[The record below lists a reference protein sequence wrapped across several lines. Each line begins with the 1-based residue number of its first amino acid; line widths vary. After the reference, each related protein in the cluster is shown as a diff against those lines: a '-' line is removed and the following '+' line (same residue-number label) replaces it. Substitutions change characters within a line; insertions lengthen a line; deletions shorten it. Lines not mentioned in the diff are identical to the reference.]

1 MTLPASGPISFN
13 AINVELG
20 SAGTATASLGQATY
34 RALAVVPSGAIAL
47 SDFYGKTYQF
57 FFTITSDQTN
67 ANLATLAT
75 AAGWDGAAQVIATL
89 DSGIYISSNSTGT
102 PALTINGTFVNGV
115 QLINNGFIIGMAGA
129 GGHGLNS
136 NTTGGTAGSAGGT
149 ALSVST
155 AISIN
160 NTSGTIGGGGG
171 GGGGGGSYSPD
182 LGGGG
187 GGGGQSGQ
195 TSSGAG
201 IKGNTTGSQI
211 SRTSLDGS
219 AGTFSG
225 AGAGGQGAAYPDPD
239 NFAGA
244 GGTGGTWGVAG
255 TTGQSGFDEF
265 GNPQQTGTAGGAA
278 GAAVTGNSNIT
289 WIAFG
294 TRLGSVS

>member
-1 MTLPASGPISFN
+1 MTLPVSGPISFN

-20 SAGTATASLGQATY
+20 SAGTATASLGQASY
-34 RALAVVPSGAIAL
+34 RALAVVPSGAISL

-75 AAGWDGAAQVIATL
+75 AAGWDSAAQLIATIG
-89 DSGIYISSNSTGT
+89 SGVVISSNSTST
-102 PALTINGTFVNGV
+102 PALTVSGAFVNGV
-115 QLINNGFIIGMAGA
+115 QLINNGYIIGMAGA
-129 GGHGLNS
+129 GGRGLNS

-149 ALSVST
+149 ALSVSS

-160 NTSGTIGGGGG
+160 NAGTIGGGGG

-187 GGGGQSGQ
+187 GGGGQTGR

-201 IKGNTTGSQI
+201 GAGTTTGSSL
-211 SRTSLDGS
+211 SRGSS
-219 AGTFSG
+219 AGSTGSFSG
-225 AGAGGQGAAYPDPD
+225 AGAGGLGAAYPDPK
-239 NFAGA
+239 NHAGT
-244 GGTGGTWGVAG
+244 GGTGGSWGTAG
-255 TTGQSGFDEF
+255 ATGDPGVNEF
-265 GNPQQTGTAGGAA
+265 GTVQQTGTAGGAA

-289 WIAFG
+289 WIATG
-294 TRLGSVS
+294 TRYGSIS